1 MGRTNSVWLV
11 AIYIDIEHNELF
23 RMIEFHS
30 LRQIAYCLDANI
42 YDVSNFY
49 HRISKPKGKFIW
61 IEIYKS
67 L

>member
-11 AIYIDIEHNELF
+11 AIFIDKEHKDLF

-30 LRQIAYCLDANI
+30 LREIAYCLDSNI

-49 HRISKPKGKFIW
+49 HRISKPKGKFVW

>member
-11 AIYIDIEHNELF
+11 AIFNDVEHKDLFKIIDF
-23 RMIEFHS
+23 TS
-30 LRQIAYCLDANI
+30 LRAIAYCLDCHI

-49 HRISKPKGKFIW
+49 HKISKAKGKFIW
-61 IEIYKS
+61 VEIYKS

>member
-1 MGRTNSVWLV
+1 MGRTNSIWLV
-11 AIYIDIEHNELF
+11 AIFYDKAHQDLF

-30 LRQIAYCLDANI
+30 LREIAYCLDANI
-42 YDVSNFY
+42 YDISNLY
-49 HRISKPKGKFIW
+49 HKISKPKGKFVW